1 MKFPLSWL
9 RDYVTINCSVDDLM
23 DKLTMAGLEV
33 EQSDSIG
40 DCLTGIIT
48 GRIDSI
54 TKHPDA
60 DKLVIT
66 SIFDGKNHHQIV
78 TGAANISEG
87 DIVPVSLPGAVLA
100 NGTAIKSTQLRG
112 VQSDGMLCS

>member
-1 MKFPLSWL
+1 
-9 RDYVTINCSVDDLM
+9 
-23 DKLTMAGLEV
+23 MAGLEV
-33 EQSDSIG
+33 EQTDCIG

-66 SIFDGKNHHQIV
+66 SIFDNEIDTEFMRRNSKCN
-78 TGAANISEG
+78 
-87 DIVPVSLPGAVLA
+87 
-100 NGTAIKSTQLRG
+100 
-112 VQSDGMLCS
+112 